1 MPERVIH
8 ADGVELATEA
18 FGDAADEPV
27 LLIMGMMSS
36 MLWWPDE
43 FCKRLAQRGRFVIRF
58 DHRDTGLSTT
68 WPVGSPGYT
77 GEEMADDAI
86 RVLDGF
92 HLPSAHLVGISMGGA
107 LAQLATLRHPDRVAT
122 LTTISTS
129 PLGEDTSTLPGSKP
143 DYLERSERLGEPDWY
158 DRVLA
163 IDHLVEDSRLTAGS
177 AHPFDEPRL
186 RRLIEQDYDRANSFP
201 SVTNH
206 TRLSGGE
213 VASGSLRTVS
223 VPVLVIHGTEDP
235 LFPIEHGIALSQAVR
250 VSTLVR
256 LEGSGHE
263 LAEGDWDQI
272 VTAII
277 AHTGNRGRKPESS

>member
-1 MPERVIH
+1 MPDRMIQM
-8 ADGVELATEA
+8 DGVDLATEA
-18 FGDAADEPV
+18 FGDPTHEPV

-43 FCKRLAQRGRFVIRF
+43 FCERLARRGRFVIRY
-58 DHRDTGLSTT
+58 DNRDTGLSTT
-68 WPVGSPGYT
+68 YPVGSPGYT
-77 GEEMADDAI
+77 GAEMADDAI

-92 HLPSAHLVGISMGGA
+92 DLPSAHLVGMSMGGA
-107 LAQLATLRHPDRVAT
+107 LAQLATLRHPERVAT

-129 PLGEDTSTLPGSKP
+129 PLGEDSAALPGSDP
-143 DYLERSERLGEPDWY
+143 DYLERLAGLGEPDWN
-158 DRVLA
+158 DRTRV
-163 IDHLVEDSRLTAGS
+163 IDYLVEDSRLTAGS

-186 RRLIEQDYDRANSFP
+186 RRLIGRDYDRANSFP

-206 TRLSGGE
+206 MRLAGGE

-223 VPVLVIHGTEDP
+223 VPVLVIHGSEDP
-235 LFPIEHGIALSQAVR
+235 LFPIEHGIALSQAVS

-272 VTAII
+272 ITAII
-277 AHTGNRGRKPESS
+277 AHTGNDGPDPGSN